1 MKFSPEFIEKVRDS
15 SNLVDIIS
23 QYTQLKPTGSGLM
36 GRCPFPDHQEKT
48 PSFSVSETKQVY
60 HCFGCHK
67 KGNIFT
73 FLQNYQG
80 MSFPEAIE
88 YLANRAGIP
97 MPEKNSGNDEQ
108 FDRAKERKK
117 LLNRVNQ
124 LANYYFGEQLKRVNA
139 DHPVKKYIAKRGLSQ
154 EVLDAFQIGYATPD
168 WDGLVK
174 YLESKKVPMDLV
186 EEARLAK
193 ARSGGKT
200 GYFDIFRDRLMFP
213 ILNPMGEP
221 VAFGGRIIEQGEPK
235 YLNSPETPVFVKGKI
250 LYGLA
255 QTARY
260 IRTEDQAIIVE
271 GYMDLVSLYQAGIRN
286 AAATM
291 GTALTPD
298 HGKLLKRMTKNVV
311 VLFDGDSAGQEA
323 AERSLPILLSADV
336 HPKGLTLPDGMDP
349 DDFVKAKGADALRDL
364 MAKAPDLFVLI
375 LQRWME
381 DYRGE
386 ASQKV
391 KLCDQ
396 LKPVLETIPDS
407 RLQDLYLQEAARRM
421 SVPST
426 WLKEAL
432 FKTSGKLAAE
442 AQNIRR
448 ENSVNSQRPAPQGGT
463 AYATNSSMASV
474 RGNSAASEA
483 PTSSSEPKTVPNTPR
498 FILKGAPKPEIL
510 LMGLVLKSRANFDA
524 FLKENVSETLS
535 HPAVIEIL
543 KKATDVYRQDPN
555 KFDKLTSLLVS
566 FVDHPE
572 VLFVNENAN
581 ESFDED
587 SERKLLRDVFKRV
600 RDNSL
605 KEQAKKLARDLKADP
620 SAEKLEQIMNIQ
632 RNRHSL
638 NKN

>member
-48 PSFSVSETKQVY
+48 PSFSVSEIKQVY

-80 MSFPEAIE
+80 MNFPEAVE
-88 YLANRAGIP
+88 FLAHRAGIA
-97 MPEKNSGNDEQ
+97 MPEKNSDSDER
-108 FDRAKERKK
+108 FDKQKERRN
-117 LLNRVNQ
+117 LLKRVNQ
-124 LANYYFGEQLKRVNA
+124 LANQYFVEQLKRVSS
-139 DHPVKKYIAKRGLSQ
+139 DHPVKKYISKRGLSQ
-154 EVLDAFQIGYATPD
+154 EILEAFQIGYSTAD
-168 WDGLVK
+168 WDGLTK
-174 YLESKKVPMDLV
+174 YLEAKKVPMDLV

-200 GYFDIFRDRLMFP
+200 GHFDIFRDRLMFP
-213 ILNPMGEP
+213 ILNSLGEA

-235 YLNSPETPVFVKGKI
+235 YLNSPETPIFIKGRV
-250 LYGLA
+250 LYGLS

-286 AAATM
+286 AVATM

-298 HGKLLKRMTKNVV
+298 HGKLLKRMTKNIV

-336 HPKGLTLPDGMDP
+336 HPKGLTLPDDMDP
-349 DDFVKAKGADALRDL
+349 DDFVKAQGAEALKDL
-364 MAKAPDLFVLI
+364 MAKAPDLFVII
-375 LQRWME
+375 LQRWMG

-396 LKPVLETIPDS
+396 IKPILEVIPDS
-407 RLQDLYLQEAARRM
+407 RLKDLYLQEAARRM
-421 SVPST
+421 SVPT
-426 WLKEAL
+426 NWLKEAL
-432 FKTSGKLAAE
+432 FKPTTKLLTE

-448 ENSVNSQRPAPQGGT
+448 EAPLRPL
-463 AYATNSSMASV
+463 SSPAV
-474 RGNSAASEA
+474 GRA
-483 PTSSSEPKTVPNTPR
+483 EPKTVPNVPR

-510 LMGLVLKSRANFDA
+510 LMGLVLKSRANFEA
-524 FLKENVSETLS
+524 FLQENISQNIS
-535 HPAVIEIL
+535 HSSVLEIL
-543 KKATDVYRQDPN
+543 KKAADVYRQDPN

-572 VLFVNENAN
+572 ALFVNENAN
-581 ESFDED
+581 ESFDDEN
-587 SERKLLRDVFKRV
+587 ERKLLRDVFKRV

-605 KEQAKKLARDLKADP
+605 RAQAKNLARDLKTEP
-620 SAEKLEQIMNIQ
+620 SAEKMEQIMNIQ
-632 RNRHSL
+632 RSRHSL

>member
-1 MKFSPEFIEKVRDS
+1 MKFSPEFIEKVRDAN
-15 SNLVDIIS
+15 NLVDIIS

-88 YLANRAGIP
+88 YLANRASIA
-97 MPEKNSGNDEQ
+97 MPEKNSESDAH
-108 FDRAKERKK
+108 FDRQKERKK
-117 LLNRVNQ
+117 LLARVNQ
-124 LANYYFGEQLKRVNA
+124 LANYYFGEQLKRTPN

-200 GYFDIFRDRLMFP
+200 GHFDIFRDRLMFP
-213 ILNPMGEP
+213 ILNPMGEA
-221 VAFGGRIIEQGEPK
+221 VAFGGRIIEHGEPK
-235 YLNSPETPVFVKGKI
+235 YLNSPETPVFIKGRI

-298 HGKLLKRMTKNVV
+298 HGKLLKRMTQNVV

-323 AERSLPILLSADV
+323 AERSLPILLSSDV

-349 DDFVKAKGADALRDL
+349 DDFVKSKGAEALKDL

-396 LKPVLETIPDS
+396 IKPVLEVIPDS
-407 RLQDLYLQEAARRM
+407 RLKDLYLQEAARRM
-421 SVPST
+421 SVPAS

-432 FKTSGKLAAE
+432 FKPTGKMAAE
-442 AQNIRR
+442 AQNLRR
-448 ENSVNSQRPAPQGGT
+448 ENTVNTQRISNPSAAAAPAASVNENPAPKT
-463 AYATNSSMASV
+463 M
-474 RGNSAASEA
+474 
-483 PTSSSEPKTVPNTPR
+483 PTGPR
-498 FILKGAPKPEIL
+498 FILKGAPKAEIL
-510 LMGLVLKSRANFDA
+510 LMGLVLKSRANFEL
-524 FLKENVSETLS
+524 FVNENMLESLS
-535 HPAVIEIL
+535 HPAVLEIL

-572 VLFVNENAN
+572 LLFVNESSS
-581 ESFDED
+581 ESFDEE
-587 SERKLLRDVFKRV
+587 SERKLLRDCFKRV
-600 RDNSL
+600 RDNFL
-605 KEQAKKLARDLKADP
+605 REQAKKLARDMKTEP
-620 SAEKLEQIMNIQ
+620 SNEKLEQIMNIQ

>member
-88 YLANRAGIP
+88 FLANRAGIA

-108 FDRAKERKK
+108 FDRQKERKK
-117 LLNRVNQ
+117 LLARVNQ
-124 LANYYFGEQLKRVNA
+124 LANYYFGEQLKRVAN

-154 EVLDAFQIGYATPD
+154 EVMDAFQIGYATPD

-174 YLESKKVPMDLV
+174 YLESKKVPMDLI

-298 HGKLLKRMTKNVV
+298 HGKLLKRMTKNIV

-336 HPKGLTLPDGMDP
+336 HPKGLTLPEGMDP
-349 DDFVKAKGADALRDL
+349 DDFVKTHGADALRDL
-364 MAKAPDLFVLI
+364 MAKAPDLFVSI

-396 LKPVLETIPDS
+396 LKPVLEVVPDS

-421 SVPST
+421 SVPSN

-432 FKTSGKLAAE
+432 FKTNGKLAVE

-448 ENSVNSQRPAPQGGT
+448 ETSVKPMNVPT
-463 AYATNSSMASV
+463 ATA
-474 RGNSAASEA
+474 
-483 PTSSSEPKTVPNTPR
+483 EPKTVPNTPR

-510 LMGLVLKSRANFDA
+510 LMGLVLKSRANFEA
-524 FLKENVSETLS
+524 FLKENITESLS
-535 HPAVIEIL
+535 HAAVSEIL

-605 KEQAKKLARDLKADP
+605 KEQAKKLARDLKSDP
-620 SAEKLEQIMNIQ
+620 SADKLEQIMNIQ

>member
-1 MKFSPEFIEKVRDS
+1 MKFSPEFIEKVRDAN
-15 SNLVDIIS
+15 NLVDIIS

-88 YLANRAGIP
+88 FLANRASIA
-97 MPEKNSGNDEQ
+97 MPEKNSDANEYQ
-108 FDRAKERKK
+108 DRQQERKK
-117 LLNRVNQ
+117 LLAKVNK
-124 LANYYFGEQLKRVNA
+124 LANHYFVEQLKRQPT

-154 EVLDAFQIGYATPD
+154 EVIEAFQIGYTTPD

-174 YLESKKVPMDLV
+174 YLESKKVPIDLV

-193 ARSGGKT
+193 ARATGKT
-200 GYFDIFRDRLMFP
+200 GYFDLFRDRLMFP

-260 IRTEDQAIIVE
+260 IRTEDQAIVVE
-271 GYMDLVSLYQAGIRN
+271 GYMDLISLYQAGIRN

-291 GTALTPD
+291 GTALTSD
-298 HGKLLKRMTKNVV
+298 HGKLLKRLTKNVV

-323 AERSLPILLSADV
+323 AERSLPILLAADV
-336 HPKGLTLPDGMDP
+336 HPKGLTLPGGMDP
-349 DDFVKAKGADALRDL
+349 DDFVKANGAEALREL
-364 MAKAPDLFVLI
+364 MMKAPDLFVLI

-396 LKPVLETIPDS
+396 LKPVLDVIPDS
-407 RLQDLYLQEAARRM
+407 RLRDLYVQEAARRM
-421 SVPST
+421 GVPPS
-426 WLKEAL
+426 WLKDAVA
-432 FKTSGKLAAE
+432 KQSGKPPEGEKSRQEFAV
-442 AQNIRR
+442 NIQK
-448 ENSVNSQRPAPQGGT
+448 NSQPAGPAP
-463 AYATNSSMASV
+463 
-474 RGNSAASEA
+474 
-483 PTSSSEPKTVPNTPR
+483 SSSPKTVPNEAR
-498 FILKGAPKPEIL
+498 YSLRGASKAEIL
-510 LMGLVLKSRANFDA
+510 LLGLVIKSRANFDV
-524 FLKENVSETLS
+524 FLKENIINSVMHRGVADVL
-535 HPAVIEIL
+535 A
-543 KKATDVYRQDPN
+543 KAADVYRQDLN

-566 FVDHPE
+566 FVDLPE
-572 VLFVNENAN
+572 LLFVTEGSAN
-581 ESFDED
+581 FFDEE
-587 SERKLLRDVFKRV
+587 SEQKLLKDCFKKV
-600 RDNSL
+600 RDNCL
-605 KEQAKKLARDLKADP
+605 REQAKKLARDLKAEP
-620 SAEKLEQIMNIQ
+620 SSEKMEQIMNIQ

-638 NKN
+638 NKS

>member
-124 LANYYFGEQLKRVNA
+124 LANYYFGEQLKRVSA

-154 EVLDAFQIGYATPD
+154 EVLEAFQIGYATPD

-186 EEARLAK
+186 EEARLGK
-193 ARSGGKT
+193 ARTGGKN
-200 GYFDIFRDRLMFP
+200 GYFDLFRDRLMFP
-213 ILNPMGEP
+213 ILNPMGEA

-235 YLNSPETPVFVKGKI
+235 YLNSPETPVFIKGKI

-286 AAATM
+286 SAATM

-349 DDFVKAKGADALRDL
+349 DDFVKSKGADALKDL

-396 LKPVLETIPDS
+396 LKPVLEVVPDS

-421 SVPST
+421 SVPAN

-432 FKTSGKLAAE
+432 FKTSGKLATE

-448 ENSVNSQRPAPQGGT
+448 ENVISTQRS
-463 AYATNSSMASV
+463 SSM
-474 RGNSAASEA
+474 
-483 PTSSSEPKTVPNTPR
+483 TSSEPKTVPNTPR

-524 FLKENVSETLS
+524 YLKENMSETLS
-535 HPAVIEIL
+535 NPAVVEIL

-572 VLFVNENAN
+572 VLFVNENAG
-581 ESFDED
+581 ESFDEEN
-587 SERKLLRDVFKRV
+587 ERKLLRDVFKRV

-605 KEQAKKLARDLKADP
+605 KEQAKKLARDLKTDP
-620 SAEKLEQIMNIQ
+620 SADKLEQIMNIQ

>member
-1 MKFSPEFIEKVRDS
+1 MKFSPEFIEKVRDAN
-15 SNLVDIIS
+15 NLVDIIS

-88 YLANRAGIP
+88 YLANRASIA
-97 MPEKNSGNDEQ
+97 MPEKNSDANEYNDRQ
-108 FDRAKERKK
+108 QERKK
-117 LLNRVNQ
+117 LLAKVNK
-124 LANYYFGEQLKRVNA
+124 LANQYFIEQLKRLPA
-139 DHPVKKYIAKRGLSQ
+139 EHPAKKYISKRGLSQ
-154 EVLDAFQIGYATPD
+154 EVIEAFQVGYTTPD

-174 YLESKKVPMDLV
+174 FLDSKRVPIDLI

-193 ARSGGKT
+193 ARATGKT
-200 GYFDIFRDRLMFP
+200 GYFDLFRDRLMFP

-260 IRTEDQAIIVE
+260 IRTEDQAIVVE
-271 GYMDLVSLYQAGIRN
+271 GYMDLISLYQAGIRN
-286 AAATM
+286 VAATM
-291 GTALTPD
+291 GTAMTPD
-298 HGKLLKRMTKNVV
+298 HGRLLKRLTKNVV

-323 AERSLPILLSADV
+323 AERSLPILLAADV
-336 HPKGLTLPDGMDP
+336 HPKGITLPNGMDP
-349 DDFVKAKGADALRDL
+349 DDFVKTNGAVALREL
-364 MAKAPDLFVLI
+364 MAKAPDLLILI
-375 LQRWME
+375 LQKWME

-396 LKPVLETIPDS
+396 LKPVLDIIPDS
-407 RLQDLYLQEAARRM
+407 RLRDLYVQEAARRM
-421 SVPST
+421 GVPAN
-426 WLKEAL
+426 WLKEAIA
-432 FKTSGKLAAE
+432 KQAGKLVDVE
-442 AQNIRR
+442 KSRR
-448 ENSVNSQRPAPQGGT
+448 EVSAKIQNNPSSTKLPADVP
-463 AYATNSSMASV
+463 
-474 RGNSAASEA
+474 
-483 PTSSSEPKTVPNTPR
+483 PKTVPSEPR
-498 FILKGAPKPEIL
+498 FILKGASKAEIL
-510 LMGLVLKSRANFDA
+510 LLSLALKSRANFDA
-524 FLKENVSETLS
+524 FLNENIIGSVVHRGVANVL
-535 HPAVIEIL
+535 L
-543 KKATDVYRQDPN
+543 KATDVYRQDLN

-566 FVDHPE
+566 FVDQPE
-572 VLFVNENAN
+572 LLFVTEGAGNL
-581 ESFDED
+581 FDEE
-587 SERKLLRDVFKRV
+587 SEKKLLKDCFKKV
-600 RDNSL
+600 RDNCL
-605 KEQAKKLARDLKADP
+605 REQAKKLAHDLKAEP
-620 SAEKLEQIMNIQ
+620 SSEKMEQIMNIQ

-638 NKN
+638 NKS

>member
-1 MKFSPEFIEKVRDS
+1 MKFSPEFIEKVRDAN
-15 SNLVDIIS
+15 NLVDIIS

-80 MSFPEAIE
+80 MNFPEAIE
-88 YLANRAGIP
+88 YLAGRASIA
-97 MPEKNSGNDEQ
+97 MPEKNSDYGNEA
-108 FDRAKERKK
+108 FDRQKERKK

-124 LANYYFGEQLKRVNA
+124 LANYYFAEQLKRTPN
-139 DHPVKKYIAKRGLSQ
+139 DHPIKKYIEKRGLSQ
-154 EVLDAFQIGYATPD
+154 EVLDAFQVGYSTPE

-193 ARSGGKT
+193 ARTGGKS

-213 ILNPMGEP
+213 ILNPMGEA

-235 YLNSPETPVFVKGKI
+235 YLNSPETPVFIKGKI

-349 DDFVKAKGADALRDL
+349 DDFVKAKGAEALKDL
-364 MAKAPDLFVLI
+364 MTKAPDLFVLI

-396 LKPVLETIPDS
+396 LKPILEVVPDS
-407 RLQDLYLQEAARRM
+407 RLKDLYIQEAARRM
-421 SVPST
+421 SVPAN

-432 FKTSGKLAAE
+432 FKPTGKLASE

-448 ENSVNSQRPAPQGGT
+448 DTVNTQKPDVNESL
-463 AYATNSSMASV
+463 
-474 RGNSAASEA
+474 
-483 PTSSSEPKTVPNTPR
+483 EPKTVPNSPR
-498 FILKGAPKPEIL
+498 FVLKGSPKPEVL
-510 LMGLVLKSRANFDA
+510 LMGLVLKSRANFE
-524 FLKENVSETLS
+524 LYLTENISENIS
-535 HPAVIEIL
+535 HAAILEIL
-543 KKATDVYRQDPN
+543 TKAADVYRQDPN

-566 FVDHPE
+566 FVDQPE
-572 VLFVNENAN
+572 FLFANENVGD
-581 ESFDED
+581 SFDEE

-605 KEQAKKLARDLKADP
+605 REQAKKLARDLKAEP
-620 SAEKLEQIMNIQ
+620 SEAKMEQLMSIQ
-632 RNRHSL
+632 RSRHSL

>member
-48 PSFSVSETKQVY
+48 PSFSVSEIKQVY

-80 MSFPEAIE
+80 MNFPEAVE
-88 YLANRAGIP
+88 FLANRAGIA
-97 MPEKNSGNDEQ
+97 MPERSSETEERY
-108 FDRAKERKK
+108 DRQKERRK
-117 LLNRVNQ
+117 LLGRVNQ
-124 LANYYFGEQLKRVNA
+124 LASQYFVEQLKRTPPE
-139 DHPVKKYIAKRGLSQ
+139 HPVKKYISKRGLSQ
-154 EVLDAFQIGYATPD
+154 EVLDVFHIGYSTAE
-168 WDGLVK
+168 WDGLTK
-174 YLESKKVPMDLV
+174 YLESKKVPMELV

-193 ARSGGKT
+193 ARTGGKS
-200 GYFDIFRDRLMFP
+200 GHFDIFRDRLMFP
-213 ILNPMGEP
+213 ILNPLGEA

-235 YLNSPETPVFVKGKI
+235 YLNSPESPVFVKGKI

-271 GYMDLVSLYQAGIRN
+271 GYMDLVSLYQADIRN
-286 AAATM
+286 AVATM

-298 HGKLLKRMTKNVV
+298 HGKLLKRMTKNIV

-323 AERSLPILLSADV
+323 AERSLPTLLSADV

-349 DDFVKAKGADALRDL
+349 DDFVKANGAEALKDL
-364 MAKAPDLFVLI
+364 MAKAPDLFVMI

-391 KLCDQ
+391 KICDQ
-396 LKPVLETIPDS
+396 IKPVLDVIPDS
-407 RLQDLYLQEAARRM
+407 RLKDLYLQEAARRM
-421 SVPST
+421 SVPT
-426 WLKEAL
+426 IWLKEAL
-432 FKTSGKLAAE
+432 FKPTNKLVVEAE
-442 AQNIRR
+442 NIRR
-448 ENSVNSQRPAPQGGT
+448 ERA
-463 AYATNSSMASV
+463 AYSKPRHEHPKIESD
-474 RGNSAASEA
+474 
-483 PTSSSEPKTVPNTPR
+483 EPKTVPNAPR
-498 FILKGAPKPEIL
+498 FLLKGAPKPEIL
-510 LMGLVLKSRANFDA
+510 LMGLVLKSRANFEIY
-524 FLKENVSETLS
+524 LQENICENISYQ
-535 HPAVIEIL
+535 AIQEIL
-543 KKATDVYRQDPN
+543 KKAADVYRQDPN

-572 VLFVNENAN
+572 AFFVNENAN
-581 ESFDED
+581 ESFDDEN
-587 SERKLLRDVFKRV
+587 ERKLLRDVFKRV

-605 KEQAKKLARDLKADP
+605 RAQAKKLARDLKTEP
-620 SAEKLEQIMNIQ
+620 SAEKMEQIMNIQ

>member
-1 MKFSPEFIEKVRDS
+1 MKFSPEFIEKVRDA
-15 SNLVDIIS
+15 NNVVDIIS

-88 YLANRAGIP
+88 YLAGRANIA
-97 MPEKNSGNDEQ
+97 MPEKSSDSSNEQ
-108 FDRAKERKK
+108 FDRQKERKK
-117 LLNRVNQ
+117 LLARVNQ
-124 LANYYFGEQLKRVNA
+124 LANYYFGEQLKRVPN

-154 EVLDAFQIGYATPD
+154 EVLDAFQVGYSTPE

-200 GYFDIFRDRLMFP
+200 GHFDIFRDRLMFP
-213 ILNPMGEP
+213 ILNPMGEA

-235 YLNSPETPVFVKGKI
+235 YLNSPETPVFIKGRI

-349 DDFVKAKGADALRDL
+349 DDFVKAKGADALKDL

-396 LKPVLETIPDS
+396 LKPVLEVIPDS

-432 FKTSGKLAAE
+432 FKQNGKLAQE

-448 ENSVNSQRPAPQGGT
+448 DVVNAQKPAAPAP
-463 AYATNSSMASV
+463 V
-474 RGNSAASEA
+474 
-483 PTSSSEPKTVPNTPR
+483 EPKTVPNSPR

-510 LMGLVLKSRANFDA
+510 LMSLALKSRANFDVY
-524 FLKENVSETLS
+524 LQENITENISHAATL
-535 HPAVIEIL
+535 EIL
-543 KKATDVYRQDPN
+543 QKAADVYRQDPN

-572 VLFVNENAN
+572 LLFMTENAG
-581 ESFDED
+581 ESFDEE
-587 SERKLLRDVFKRV
+587 SERKLLRDVFKKV

-605 KEQAKKLARDLKADP
+605 REQAKKLARDIKAEP

>member
-48 PSFSVSETKQVY
+48 PSFSVSEVKQVY

-80 MSFPEAIE
+80 MNFPEAIE
-88 YLANRAGIP
+88 FLASRAGIA
-97 MPEKNSGNDEQ
+97 MPEKNNTEGDERY
-108 FDRAKERKK
+108 DRQKELRK
-117 LLNRVNQ
+117 LLARVNQ
-124 LANYYFGEQLKRVNA
+124 LANQYFIEQLKRVPN
-139 DHPVKKYIAKRGLSQ
+139 DHPVKKYITKRGLSQ
-154 EVLDAFQIGYATPD
+154 EVLEAFQVGYSTPE

-200 GYFDIFRDRLMFP
+200 GCFDIFRDRLMFP
-213 ILNPMGEP
+213 ILNPMGEA
-221 VAFGGRIIEQGEPK
+221 VAFGGRIIDQGEPK

-260 IRTEDQAIIVE
+260 IRTEDQALIVE
-271 GYMDLVSLYQAGIRN
+271 GYMDLVSLYQVGIRN
-286 AAATM
+286 VAATM
-291 GTALTPD
+291 GTALTLD

-323 AERSLPILLSADV
+323 AERSLPILLSVDV
-336 HPKGLTLPDGMDP
+336 HPKGLTLPNGMDP
-349 DDFVKAKGADALRDL
+349 DDFVKANGAEALRDL
-364 MAKAPDLFVLI
+364 INKAPDLFVLI
-375 LQRWME
+375 LLRWMQ
-381 DYRGE
+381 DYNGG

-396 LKPVLETIPDS
+396 IKPVLEVIPDS
-407 RLQDLYLQEAARRM
+407 RLKDLYLQEAARRM
-421 SVPST
+421 SVPT
-426 WLKEAL
+426 NWLKDAL
-432 FKTSGKLAAE
+432 FRPTGKLVAE
-442 AQNIRR
+442 AQNLRR
-448 ENSVNSQRPAPQGGT
+448 ENHANSQKILPGISFESIPAD
-463 AYATNSSMASV
+463 
-474 RGNSAASEA
+474 
-483 PTSSSEPKTVPNTPR
+483 SEPKTMPNTPQ
-498 FILKGAPKPEIL
+498 FILKGAPKPEVL
-510 LMGLVLKSRANFDA
+510 LMGLALKSRANFE
-524 FLKENVSETLS
+524 LYLQENISENIS
-535 HPAVIEIL
+535 HFAIHEIL

-555 KFDKLTSLLVS
+555 KFDKLTSLLIS

-572 VLFVNENAN
+572 ALFVNENAN
-581 ESFDED
+581 ETFDDE
-587 SERKLLRDVFKRV
+587 SERKLIRDVFKRV

-605 KEQAKKLARDLKADP
+605 RDQAKKLARDLKTEP
-620 SAEKLEQIMNIQ
+620 SAEKMEQIMSIQ
-632 RNRHSL
+632 RNRYSL

>member
-1 MKFSPEFIEKVRDS
+1 MKFSPEFIEKVRDAN
-15 SNLVDIIS
+15 NLVDIIS

-48 PSFSVSETKQVY
+48 PSFSLSETKQVY

-88 YLANRAGIP
+88 YLANRASIA
-97 MPEKNSGNDEQ
+97 MPEKNSSEANEYQ
-108 FDRAKERKK
+108 DRQQERKK
-117 LLNRVNQ
+117 LLARVNK
-124 LANYYFGEQLKRVNA
+124 LANYYFIEQLKRQPV
-139 DHPVKKYIAKRGLSQ
+139 DHPVKKYIVKRGLSPD
-154 EVLDAFQIGYATPD
+154 VLETFQIGYSTPE

-174 YLESKKVPMDLV
+174 YLESKKVPMDLI

-193 ARSGGKT
+193 ARAGGKT
-200 GYFDIFRDRLMFP
+200 GHFDLFRDRLMFP
-213 ILNPMGEP
+213 ILNPMGEA
-221 VAFGGRIIEQGEPK
+221 VAFGGRIIDQGEPK
-235 YLNSPETPVFVKGKI
+235 YLNSPETPVFVKGRI

-271 GYMDLVSLYQAGIRN
+271 GYMDLVALYQAGIRN

-349 DDFVKAKGADALRDL
+349 DDYVKAKGAEALKDL
-364 MAKAPDLFVLI
+364 MTKAPDLFVLI

-396 LKPVLETIPDS
+396 LKPILEVVPDS
-407 RLQDLYLQEAARRM
+407 RLKDLYVQEAARRM
-421 SVPST
+421 SVPAN

-432 FKTSGKLAAE
+432 FKPGGKLATE
-442 AQNIRR
+442 AQNIR
-448 ENSVNSQRPAPQGGT
+448 
-463 AYATNSSMASV
+463 
-474 RGNSAASEA
+474 
-483 PTSSSEPKTVPNTPR
+483 
-498 FILKGAPKPEIL
+498 
-510 LMGLVLKSRANFDA
+510 
-524 FLKENVSETLS
+524 
-535 HPAVIEIL
+535 
-543 KKATDVYRQDPN
+543 
-555 KFDKLTSLLVS
+555 
-566 FVDHPE
+566 
-572 VLFVNENAN
+572 
-581 ESFDED
+581 
-587 SERKLLRDVFKRV
+587 
-600 RDNSL
+600 
-605 KEQAKKLARDLKADP
+605 
-620 SAEKLEQIMNIQ
+620 
-632 RNRHSL
+632 
-638 NKN
+638 

>member
-1 MKFSPEFIEKVRDS
+1 MKFSPEFIERVRDS
-15 SNLVDIIS
+15 SNLVDVIS

-80 MSFPEAIE
+80 MNFPEAVE
-88 YLANRAGIP
+88 FLANRAGIA
-97 MPEKNSGNDEQ
+97 MPEKSSEGDERY
-108 FDRAKERKK
+108 DRQKERRK
-117 LLNRVNQ
+117 LLGRVNQ
-124 LANYYFGEQLKRVNA
+124 LANQYFVEQLKRAPHDN
-139 DHPVKKYIAKRGLSQ
+139 PVKKYIVKRGLSQ
-154 EVLDAFQIGYATPD
+154 EILEAFQIGYSTAE

-186 EEARLAK
+186 EEARLGK
-193 ARSGGKT
+193 ARAGGKT

-213 ILNPMGEP
+213 ILNPMGETL
-221 VAFGGRIIEQGEPK
+221 AFGGRIIEQGEPK

-271 GYMDLVSLYQAGIRN
+271 GYMDLISLYQAGIRN

-311 VLFDGDSAGQEA
+311 VLFDGDSAGQDA
-323 AERSLPILLSADV
+323 AERSLPVLLSSGV
-336 HPKGLTLPDGMDP
+336 HPKGLTLPDSMDP
-349 DDFVKAKGADALRDL
+349 DDFVKTNGPEVLKDL
-364 MAKAPDLFVLI
+364 MAKAPDLFVMI

-396 LKPVLETIPDS
+396 IKPVLEVVPDS
-407 RLQDLYLQEAARRM
+407 RLKDLYLQEAARRM
-421 SVPST
+421 SVPT
-426 WLKEAL
+426 NWLKDAL
-432 FKTSGKLAAE
+432 FNQTGKLATE

-448 ENSVNSQRPAPQGGT
+448 ENQVISQKPVYKNFSV
-463 AYATNSSMASV
+463 
-474 RGNSAASEA
+474 
-483 PTSSSEPKTVPNTPR
+483 PTPDSSEPKIVPNAPQ
-498 FILKGAPKPEIL
+498 FIVKGAPKPEIL
-510 LMGLVLKSRANFDA
+510 LLGLALKSRANFE
-524 FLKENVSETLS
+524 LYLQVNISENIS
-535 HPAVIEIL
+535 HPGVAEIL
-543 KKATDVYRQDPN
+543 KKAADVYRQDPN

-572 VLFVNENAN
+572 VLFVNESAN
-581 ESFDED
+581 ESFDDEN
-587 SERKLLRDVFKRV
+587 ERKLLRDVFKRV

-605 KEQAKKLARDLKADP
+605 RDQAKKLARDLKTEP
-620 SAEKLEQIMNIQ
+620 SAEKMEQIMSIQ

>member
-1 MKFSPEFIEKVRDS
+1 MRHLIDQRSCMKFSPEFIEKVRDS

-88 YLANRAGIP
+88 YLANRAGIA

-117 LLNRVNQ
+117 LLHRVNQ
-124 LANYYFGEQLKRVNA
+124 LANHYFGEQLKRAGA

-154 EVLDAFQIGYATPD
+154 EILEAFQIGYATPD

-200 GYFDIFRDRLMFP
+200 GSFDIFRDRLMFP

-349 DDFVKAKGADALRDL
+349 DDFVKAKGAEALRDL

-396 LKPVLETIPDS
+396 LKPVLEIIPDS

-432 FKTSGKLAAE
+432 FKTSGKLASE
-442 AQNIRR
+442 AQSIRR
-448 ENSVNSQRPAPQGGT
+448 ENPVNSQRLSSPTGT
-463 AYATNSSMASV
+463 VNV
-474 RGNSAASEA
+474 V
-483 PTSSSEPKTVPNTPR
+483 PSSEPKTVPNTPK

-524 FLKENVSETLS
+524 YLKDNVSETLS

-543 KKATDVYRQDPN
+543 KKAVDVYRQDPN

-587 SERKLLRDVFKRV
+587 SERKLLKDVFKKV

-605 KEQAKKLARDLKADP
+605 KEQAKKLAKDLKADP